1 MSYDSWLIGIQCNMW
16 GPGWHSSS
24 HHGSQ
29 KAVRGERG
37 ETETLEN
44 VSLKNRTSGTCF
56 LQLPEPLRTAEDR
69 AFNCEAGVGGAFD
82 TEMTIDKALEAVL

>member
-1 MSYDSWLIGIQCNMW
+1 MASRDSVYPVGDRVAQ
-16 GPGWHSSS
+16 HSSS

-29 KAVRGERG
+29 KAERGERG

-56 LQLPEPLRTAEDR
+56 LRFPEPLRTAEDR
-69 AFNCEAGVGGAFD
+69 AFNCEAGVVGHL
-82 TEMTIDKALEAVL
+82 TLK